1 MFLSL
6 LFKYSVPTRISC
18 GNKKI
23 CLFRKLFVNYPFL
36 LFHLRRR
43 KPTGAIERETNVE
56 VVARKAKQIEMAKMT
71 VLGYQRYIKEVPK

>member
-6 LFKYSVPTRISC
+6 LFKYSIPTRISC
-18 GNKKI
+18 GNHRL
-23 CLFRKLFVNYPFL
+23 CLFRKLFVNYA
-36 LFHLRRR
+36 FHLRRR
-43 KPTGAIERETNVE
+43 KPTGVIERETNVE